1 MEERGSQHLMG
12 EIIFDKSRKNLKK
25 IYNRINSDKLARVI
39 NEEEILFLAMGGY
52 NRTFELLLAMGL
64 YKEDIATFSNL
75 NLTNSFIEETHNKKV
90 LFIRKINYL
99 TTVNKNFSFTKKTL
113 DLNVADAFEESML
126 IYKTANRMTGTG
138 KTKRKWIKPSIVILD
153 DQSLNLQY
161 DGHRFFYQNEIGF
174 VQIRNRN
181 ADPYLIIKEI
191 EDVEEADK
199 MMFALY
205 QDNGVDEAQ
214 ILDALDRLRVGVS
227 RYIDSEWFLKP
238 TEFKKIV
245 GSNEL
250 AARLKEIP
258 ELNITQLKSNKKIEK
273 ENARWVVI
281 PEEAFEFK
289 GYVYQDEEDLF
300 NQELE
305 QEALSEEMHAKQ
317 QEEMLNEI
325 IFSEFALNLKVGYEG
340 NQMGASQSETLHSF
354 MHSTDEIEQELSA
367 LSLLNGA
374 TTADEYRALKAY
386 NLPYFLDGQFKD
398 NIRNND
404 NYMGGKVLL
413 SLDIDEGNL
422 TRKQVESKLESQ
434 GLFGLV
440 YPTAKYYFDNSL
452 RWRIILMADEEM
464 TIQSYRN
471 TIKGVAKML
480 NIEIDS
486 SSEKIAQLMGMP
498 FKQSDI
504 STVIG
509 TKVSVKQFNIAEE
522 EKKRDKVID
531 FSTSK
536 SIMEFNHPQAVKL
549 KQALTMGVPVGER
562 NNTYFEI
569 IRYLQDTI
577 NNPDFATKHA
587 EAEQLKE
594 QVIDRMYADGLT
606 TKEVEMI
613 CREI

>member
-1 MEERGSQHLMG
+1 MG

-25 IYNRINSDKLARVI
+25 VYNRINSDKLARVV
-39 NEEEILFLAMGGY
+39 NEEEVLFLAIGGY

-90 LFIRKINYL
+90 LYIRKINYL
-99 TTVNKNFSFTKKTL
+99 TTVNKNISFTKKTL

-126 IYKTANRMTGTG
+126 IYKTAERTLGTG
-138 KTKRKWIKPSIVILD
+138 KNKKRWIKPSIVILD

-161 DGHRFFYQNEIGF
+161 DGHRFFYQTQIGF
-174 VQIRNRN
+174 VQMRNRN

-191 EDVEEADK
+191 QNVEEADK

-205 QDNGVDEAQ
+205 QENGADEVQ
-214 ILDALDRLRVGVS
+214 VLDALDRLRISVT
-227 RYIDSEWFLKP
+227 RQLEDKWYLKP

-250 AARLKEIP
+250 ATRLKEIP
-258 ELNITQLKSNKKIEK
+258 ELNIKQLKSNKKIDK
-273 ENARWVVI
+273 ENARWVII
-281 PEEAFEFK
+281 PDEAFEFK
-289 GYVYQDEEDLF
+289 GYVYQDEDEIF
-300 NQELE
+300 EQELA
-305 QEALSEEMHAKQ
+305 QEELSEEMQAQQ
-317 QEEMLNEI
+317 QEALLNKILFE
-325 IFSEFALNLKVGYEG
+325 EFTLNLKVGYEG
-340 NQMGASQSETLHSF
+340 KEMGASQNETLHSF
-354 MHSTDEIEQELSA
+354 IRSTDEIEEELSA
-367 LSLLNGA
+367 LALLDGA
-374 TTADEYRALKAY
+374 NTMEEYKMLKKH

-404 NYMGGKVLL
+404 SYIGGKILL
-413 SLDIDEGNL
+413 SLDIDDGDLMRE
-422 TRKQVESKLESQ
+422 QVESKLESQ

-464 TIQSYRN
+464 TVQSYRN

-509 TKVSVKQFNIAEE
+509 TKVNVKQFNNPLE
-522 EKKRDKVID
+522 EKQRDKVID
-531 FSTSK
+531 FTTSK
-536 SIMEFNHPQAVKL
+536 SIMEFNHPQAIKL

-569 IRYLQDTI
+569 IRYLDDTI
-577 NNPDFATKHA
+577 NNPDFASKRE
-587 EAEQLKE
+587 EAEQLKS
-594 QVIDRMYADGLT
+594 QVIERMYTDGLSH
-606 TKEVEMI
+606 KEVEMI